1 MSRQKGKDPIRVMA
15 VITAVL
21 AALAVVMMLAGNALN
36 GYRQSVLAARKAEVE
51 KINAERDEEY
61 ALALSEYEQQR
72 QTGTNL
78 AWPMQKAE
86 GWDVVDLTNYP
97 LEDAQQVVMQ
107 RADVMNNGMLLV
119 NEWHSRP
126 EDFDESTMVSVGNYT
141 DWKIGVTDSSVQLF
155 PVAVDAVM
163 AAVNDAAALGLQNYM
178 IDEGYRTYEQQN
190 TIFQK
195 YVDKYKE
202 NLSGDDLI
210 ARAKRDANYP
220 GTSEFNSGL
229 SFTMKLYKRGDAAVT
244 GSNYVETPEGVWM
257 NENCWRY
264 GLIFRFPKADFPL
277 KGTADKSYKTG
288 VSVSLRCYRYV
299 GKGNA
304 AVMQTL
310 GLCLEEYIEYLQ
322 EHPHIAVFEDGVL
335 RYEIVRQYVGDAT
348 SFEVNVAGNAARYT
362 TSLDNMGYVVTV
374 LEY

>member
-15 VITAVL
+15 VVTAVF
-21 AALAVVMMLAGNALN
+21 AALAVVMMLVGNALT
-36 GYRQSVLAARKAEVE
+36 GYRQSVLAARQAEAE

-97 LEDAQQVVMQ
+97 LEDAQRVLMQ
-107 RADVMNNGMLLV
+107 RAEVMNNGMLLV

-126 EDFDESTMVSVGNYT
+126 DDFDESTMVSVGNYT

-190 TIFQK
+190 TIFQR

-229 SFTMKLYKRGDAAVT
+229 SFTMKLYKRGDATVT
-244 GSNYVETPEGVWM
+244 GANYVETPEGVWM

-288 VSVSLRCYRYV
+288 VNVSLRCYRYV

-348 SFEVNVAGNAARYT
+348 SFEVNIAGNATSYT

-374 LEY
+374 HEF